1 MIINCI
7 IIEDEPL
14 AMERLKSFVLQI
26 KFLKL
31 LACFDNGLEAIG
43 MMKTEK
49 IDLLFLD
56 IQMDGFTGIQLLES
70 LTNRPEVI
78 ITTAFDRYALKGFE
92 LSVSDYLLK
101 PFTFERFL
109 QAINKIYDKLTLAQK
124 TEARNFIFVKT
135 EYRLEKIQFD
145 EILFIEGMRD
155 YRRIHLI
162 NDKSIMTLQT
172 FGELEQELLAKQ
184 FCRVHKSFIVALDK
198 IENIE
203 RDRIKIKNQLIPISE
218 THKESFYKLIR

>member
-14 AMERLKSFVLQI
+14 AMERLKSFVLQV

-31 LACFDNGLEAIG
+31 LACFDNGLEAIS
-43 MMKTEK
+43 MMKAEK
-49 IDLLFLD
+49 TDLLFLD

-78 ITTAFDRYALKGFE
+78 ITTAFDQYALKGFE

-109 QAINKIYDKLTLAQK
+109 QAINKVYDKLTLAQK
-124 TEARNFIFVKT
+124 TETRNFIFVKT

-172 FGELEQELLAKQ
+172 FGELEHELPTKQ
-184 FCRVHKSFIVALDK
+184 FCRVHKSFIVSLDK

-203 RDRIKIKNQLIPISE
+203 RDRIKIKNELIPISD
-218 THKESFYKLIR
+218 TFKESFYKLIR

>member
-14 AMERLKSFVLQI
+14 AMERLKSFVLQV

-31 LACFDNGLEAIG
+31 LACFDNGLEAIS
-43 MMKTEK
+43 MMKAEK
-49 IDLLFLD
+49 TDLLFLD

-78 ITTAFDRYALKGFE
+78 ITTAFDQYALKGFE

-109 QAINKIYDKLTLAQK
+109 QAINKVYDKLTLAQK
-124 TEARNFIFVKT
+124 TETRNFIFVKT

-172 FGELEQELLAKQ
+172 FGELEHELPTKQ
-184 FCRVHKSFIVALDK
+184 FCRVHKSFIVSLDK

-203 RDRIKIKNQLIPISE
+203 RDRIKIKNELIPISE
-218 THKESFYKLIR
+218 TFKESFYKLIR